1 MPSSKRV
8 ALKDITRTSA
18 GVNTPTATATACC
31 VAAEGENK
39 PSVTPIVPT
48 NNSSLSWVCAFCGKD
63 DCDFEASLSGL
74 LGPKQPD
81 EEWDLSEPSVPKA
94 GTVAGNNLLMPY
106 DKLRRCVLEILGSKS
121 FLPSNKYI
129 GDAAF
134 ELKLKTWL
142 QAKLHLAASDIQTN
156 WCVYRMAAKE
166 TMAYKRRQWEARI
179 RCIFVRKMVS
189 LAKSLSVLRHTPSIQ
204 CFVFACSKCSTEMEV
219 EAGGNSGVNRAT
231 FVKFATECSGPDRD
245 ILDSDDDSVDARANY
260 LWVREVGVDSP
271 STIRLLA
278 WLVFNFVHLVADST
292 HDSWFAIL
300 AEKPLSSWMT
310 ASDMAFTFMLLEN
323 GVNNWKRIARE
334 QLAGDQF
341 KNDGRPSP
349 TSNSGKGLKHQGGSS
364 GKDAKYRYNGLL
376 RYFYK
381 HFFCQSKTGFS
392 RTNMFLLQSG
402 VNNLVT
408 YRKQKLR
415 EKGGRPAACVRKYYP
430 PAFHLKGDAAH
441 GTDAQVAA
449 DKIAHHVSSRLVTLH
464 MNLHSVD
471 DLTRQFGP
479 IPGSSNNEETAA
491 AVDEG
496 KSTER

>member
-1 MPSSKRV
+1 M
-8 ALKDITRTSA
+8 
-18 GVNTPTATATACC
+18 
-31 VAAEGENK
+31 
-39 PSVTPIVPT
+39 
-48 NNSSLSWVCAFCGKD
+48 
-63 DCDFEASLSGL
+63 
-74 LGPKQPD
+74 
-81 EEWDLSEPSVPKA
+81 
-94 GTVAGNNLLMPY
+94 
-106 DKLRRCVLEILGSKS
+106 
-121 FLPSNKYI
+121 
-129 GDAAF
+129 
-134 ELKLKTWL
+134 
-142 QAKLHLAASDIQTN
+142 
-156 WCVYRMAAKE
+156 
-166 TMAYKRRQWEARI
+166 
-179 RCIFVRKMVS
+179 
-189 LAKSLSVLRHTPSIQ
+189 
-204 CFVFACSKCSTEMEV
+204 
-219 EAGGNSGVNRAT
+219 
-231 FVKFATECSGPDRD
+231 
-245 ILDSDDDSVDARANY
+245 DSDDDSVDARANY

-349 TSNSGKGLKHQGGSS
+349 TSNKGKGLKHQGGSS

-415 EKGGRPAACVRKYYP
+415 AKGGRPAACVRKYY
-430 PAFHLKGDAAH
+430 L
-441 GTDAQVAA
+441 
-449 DKIAHHVSSRLVTLH
+449 
-464 MNLHSVD
+464 
-471 DLTRQFGP
+471 
-479 IPGSSNNEETAA
+479 
-491 AVDEG
+491 
-496 KSTER
+496 